1 MSITQT
7 QYREALRLA
16 DAMGR
21 HVIVNSNPNIKLPA
35 DELRRQHAAIAHEL
49 LFQLT
54 AAANYIDRLGGDS
67 KRYRIAIAKVEGG
80 AV

>member
-1 MSITQT
+1 MSITNTKQP
-7 QYREALRLA
+7 EELRLA
-16 DAMGR
+16 DATGR
-21 HVIVNSNPNIKLPA
+21 RAIVNGVPNVPLST
-35 DELRRQHAAIAHEL
+35 DELRRQNAAIVHEL